1 MRRKILWVTAGV
13 LVSLFL
19 LGLLAVALKDPR
31 DDRNWKPEHSR
42 VPVVTFTDDLVTVQN
57 VRNFRVAPDGSDLP
71 AYDTRTF
78 DLNRLESL
86 WYVLA
91 IFHEDDFRG
100 PAHSMFSFGFSDSS
114 FVAISVEARKEV
126 GEGYSIWKGLLNKYE
141 MIYVVGDEKD
151 LVLTRAVYRADNV
164 YLYPVAASPDKIREL
179 FVEMLQ
185 EAAVLKTHPQ
195 FYNTLTNN
203 CTTRLRDHVN
213 QVVPGLIPMS
223 WKVQLPGYSDQ
234 LIQDL
239 GLLDDQVS
247 LVEARHRY
255 WINDRARRYAA
266 DPAFSQRIRSHA
278 R

>member
-1 MRRKILWVTAGV
+1 MRRKNLLVAAGV
-13 LVSLFL
+13 LVCLFL
-19 LGLLAVALKDPR
+19 LSSLAVALKEPR

-42 VPVVTFTDDLVTVQN
+42 VPVVTLTNDMATVQN

-71 AYDTRTF
+71 AFDTRTF
-78 DLNRLESL
+78 DLSRLESL

-91 IFHEDDFRG
+91 IFHEGDFRG

-126 GEGYSIWKGLLNKYE
+126 GEGYSIWQGLLNKYE

-151 LVLTRAVYRADNV
+151 LVLTRAAYRADNV
-164 YLYPVAASPDKIREL
+164 YLYPVAATPEKIREL

-185 EAAVLKTHPQ
+185 EAAELKTHPE

-213 QVVPGLIPMS
+213 QVEPGLIPMS

-239 GLLDDQVS
+239 GLLEGKGS
-247 LVEARHRY
+247 LIEARHRY
-255 WINDRARRYAA
+255 WINDRARRDAS
-266 DPAFSQRIRSHA
+266 DPDFSRLIRSDA